1 MIKLLVQFS
10 VPLVGPR
17 GGKIP
22 ISLNKLKPKVNKYS
36 KAPAWATYKRVKDFY
51 LKNVKICYEER
62 LKRANETSYRHVMF
76 IRNIGKRGRLLD
88 DDNFIGGLKPLR
100 DVLTEKGYI
109 WDDDAKSLK
118 AYYKQVKTENPFD
131 SLTIRIGE
139 ENG

>member
-1 MIKLLVQFS
+1 MIKLLTQFT
-10 VPLVGPR
+10 VPLIGPR

-51 LKNVKICYEER
+51 LKNVKICYEEGIQ
-62 LKRANETSYRHVMF
+62 RANETSFRHVMF

-88 DDNFIGGLKPLR
+88 DDNFVGGLKPLR

-109 WDDDAKSLK
+109 WDDDKPHLK
-118 AYYKQVKTENPFD
+118 AYYKQVKTEFLHD
-131 SLTIRIGE
+131 SIVIRIGE
-139 ENG
+139 EIG